1 MRILTVSTIT
11 AAALSAA
18 ALGVAGPAQAA
29 PSGPGSATDTIRKLE
44 SEGNR
49 VIVNRV
55 GAAPLSQ
62 CTVTSMTAGQDITER
77 DPVGDAGSVER
88 VRYSTVYVTVTC

>member
-1 MRILTVSTIT
+1 MRPLTVSTMT
-11 AAALSAA
+11 AVALSTAMFTSVGA
-18 ALGVAGPAQAA
+18 AQAA
-29 PSGPGSATDTIRKLE
+29 PTGPGSATDTIRKLE

-62 CTVTSMTAGQDITER
+62 CTVTSVTAGQDITER
-77 DPVGDAGSVER
+77 DPVGDTGSVER